1 MKDAFLL
8 NAHPPPYSV
17 CHGTCGYVKQEAA
30 HCARGGLVNEGRHRL
45 HKQAHD
51 KRGIAESLH
60 GYITI
65 GLD

>member
-1 MKDAFLL
+1 MHTHLPIQYAMVHVVMLSKEQ
-8 NAHPPPYSV
+8 HTV
-17 CHGTCGYVKQEAA
+17 QEE
-30 HCARGGLVNEGRHRL
+30 GLVNEGRHRL
-45 HKQAHD
+45 HKQVHD

>member
-1 MKDAFLL
+1 MHTHLPIQYAMVHVVMLSKEQ
-8 NAHPPPYSV
+8 HTV
-17 CHGTCGYVKQEAA
+17 QEEA
-30 HCARGGLVNEGRHRL
+30 LVNEGRHRL
-45 HKQAHD
+45 HKQVHD

>member
-1 MKDAFLL
+1 MKVD
-8 NAHPPPYSV
+8 
-17 CHGTCGYVKQEAA
+17 T
-30 HCARGGLVNEGRHRL
+30 L
-45 HKQAHD
+45 HKQVHD

>member
-1 MKDAFLL
+1 MHTHLPIQYAMVHVVMLSKEQ
-8 NAHPPPYSV
+8 HTV
-17 CHGTCGYVKQEAA
+17 QEE
-30 HCARGGLVNEGRHRL
+30 GLANEGRHRL

>member
-1 MKDAFLL
+1 MHTHLPIQYAMVHVVMLSK
-8 NAHPPPYSV
+8 
-17 CHGTCGYVKQEAA
+17 KQHTVEVE
-30 HCARGGLVNEGRHRL
+30 GLVNEGRHRL
-45 HKQAHD
+45 HKQPHD

>member
-1 MKDAFLL
+1 MHTHLPIQYAMVHVVMLSK
-8 NAHPPPYSV
+8 
-17 CHGTCGYVKQEAA
+17 KQHTVQEE
-30 HCARGGLVNEGRHRL
+30 GLVNEGRHRL

-51 KRGIAESLH
+51 KRGIAKSLH

>member
-1 MKDAFLL
+1 MHTHLPIQYAMVHVVMLSKKL
-8 NAHPPPYSV
+8 HTV
-17 CHGTCGYVKQEAA
+17 QEK
-30 HCARGGLVNEGRHRL
+30 GLVNEGRHHL
-45 HKQAHD
+45 HKQVQD